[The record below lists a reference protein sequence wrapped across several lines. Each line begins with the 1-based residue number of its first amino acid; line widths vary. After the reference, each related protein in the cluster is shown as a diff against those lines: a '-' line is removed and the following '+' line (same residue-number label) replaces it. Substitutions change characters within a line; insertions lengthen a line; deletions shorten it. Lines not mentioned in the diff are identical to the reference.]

1 MAFDRWFRYPAGF
14 ASDYAAHLLSSLN
27 LPRGSM
33 ILDPFA
39 GSGVIGT
46 GCQDMGLRFFG
57 VEAHPVVAELADL
70 KLRPAPEDPEH
81 LLNAAQGVVTSAQ
94 FIAKPTKA
102 AIRKLRITETELV
115 LRSFADQILLQ
126 LTTLRELIKS
136 HPSKEWQPYL
146 KWALLATLRDVA
158 SVKVGWPYQRPG
170 TARKPKHKDVFARF
184 ISRIEWMKA
193 DLSHRRFNEGEQ
205 HSRVVAGDSRDP
217 QIWQACNELGHGCI
231 SSPPYL
237 NNFDYADATRL
248 ELYFWGYASS
258 WAEMCSTVRA
268 DMVTATTQQS
278 SVPAASRAQEEL
290 LQYSSFSERIVPLI
304 EQLKH
309 ERSLRSRGKEYDQV
323 LPDYFAAMARVLKN
337 LAATLE
343 PGAVSIWLIG
353 DSAPYGVYVDTPALI
368 GALSEQFGFTVEKDI
383 IMRKRGG
390 RWPQNGTR
398 HDVQLSER
406 TLIFRR

>member
-1 MAFDRWFRYPAGF
+1 
-14 ASDYAAHLLSSLN
+14 
-27 LPRGSM
+27 
-33 ILDPFA
+33 
-39 GSGVIGT
+39 
-46 GCQDMGLRFFG
+46 
-57 VEAHPVVAELADL
+57 
-70 KLRPAPEDPEH
+70 
-81 LLNAAQGVVTSAQ
+81 
-94 FIAKPTKA
+94 
-102 AIRKLRITETELV
+102 
-115 LRSFADQILLQ
+115 
-126 LTTLRELIKS
+126 
-136 HPSKEWQPYL
+136 
-146 KWALLATLRDVA
+146 
-158 SVKVGWPYQRPG
+158 
-170 TARKPKHKDVFARF
+170 
-184 ISRIEWMKA
+184 
-193 DLSHRRFNEGEQ
+193 
-205 HSRVVAGDSRDP
+205 
-217 QIWQACNELGHGCI
+217 
-231 SSPPYL
+231 
-237 NNFDYADATRL
+237 L

-258 WAEMCSTVRA
+258 WAEMCSTVRV

-290 LQYSSFSERIVPLI
+290 LQYYSFSERIVPLV

-309 ERSLRSRGKEYDQV
+309 ERSLRSRGKEYDRV

-406 TLIFRR
+406 ALIFRR